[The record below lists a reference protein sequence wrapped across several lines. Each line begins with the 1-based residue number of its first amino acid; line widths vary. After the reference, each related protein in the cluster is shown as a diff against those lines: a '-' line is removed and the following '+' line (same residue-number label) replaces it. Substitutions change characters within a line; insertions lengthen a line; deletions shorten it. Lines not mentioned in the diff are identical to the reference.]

1 MKKFKN
7 VAILVVAILL
17 ICAISIGGTIA
28 YLATTTSTLV
38 NTMVAGEFGNIYLQE
53 VGDDGSQEIKWFTGI
68 GHKYENDY
76 SVTPGVDINK
86 DPKVKFEFGGEDSVT
101 SAYIFVRI
109 PYTYSKTNGWAFDQ
123 ASRTLTAYV
132 NGKVALKATINSDWY
147 IMQYATAFNE
157 TKGTGEIVLSV
168 ANANGKVSSVTKGSS
183 AFAVLTSA
191 GSSVFAKLADGIN
204 TIEVSEALELADS
217 KTFYAN
223 IDNYNLPFYAYAI
236 QTESFNNRPADA
248 WDAVK
253 NMQ

>member
-7 VAILVVAILL
+7 VAILAVAIIL
-17 ICAISIGGTIA
+17 ICAISVGGTIA
-28 YLATTTSTLV
+28 YLAATTGTLI

-53 VGDDGSQEIKWFTGI
+53 VGDDGSQDIKWFTGI
-68 GHKYENDY
+68 GQKYQNDY

-101 SAYIFVRI
+101 KAYIFVRI
-109 PYTYSKTNGWAFDQ
+109 PYTYSKSNGWAFDEDT
-123 ASRTLTAYV
+123 RTLTAYV
-132 NGKVALKATINSDWY
+132 NDKVALKATINSDWY
-147 IMQYATAFNE
+147 IMDATAFDA

-168 ANANGKVSSVTKGSS
+168 ANASGKVSSVTKGSS

-236 QTESFNNRPADA
+236 QTESFNNHPADA
-248 WDAVK
+248 WNAVK
-253 NMQ
+253 DMK

>member
-1 MKKFKN
+1 MN
-7 VAILVVAILL
+7 HNILL
-17 ICAISIGGTIA
+17 S
-28 YLATTTSTLV
+28 
-38 NTMVAGEFGNIYLQE
+38 
-53 VGDDGSQEIKWFTGI
+53 
-68 GHKYENDY
+68 
-76 SVTPGVDINK
+76 
-86 DPKVKFEFGGEDSVT
+86 DPKVKFEFGGEDSVET
-101 SAYIFVRI
+101 AYIFVRI

-147 IMQYATAFNE
+147 IMQYATTFNE

-168 ANANGKVSSVTKGSS
+168 ANASGKVSSVTKGSS

-248 WDAVK
+248 WNAVK
-253 NMQ
+253 DMK